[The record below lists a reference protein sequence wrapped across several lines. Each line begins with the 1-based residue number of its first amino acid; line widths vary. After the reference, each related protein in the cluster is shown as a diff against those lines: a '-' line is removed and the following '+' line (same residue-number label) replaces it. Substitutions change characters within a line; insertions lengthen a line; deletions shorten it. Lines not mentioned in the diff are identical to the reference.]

1 MPVARRRHPASVR
14 DEMTDARAI
23 RTWPHPELAEDLTAL
38 RDASPLTHC
47 ITNVVVSNFTA
58 NVLLAAGASPAMVHA
73 PEEVADLAAVAGG
86 LLVNLGTVTAEQ
98 GEAARIAVRTAN
110 EHGVPWVLDPVAIGP
125 LSMRT
130 ALARELAADRPTV
143 VRANASE
150 TLALARAL
158 GIAEAGAGGEARGV
172 DSTAGPEAA
181 VQAARGLAAET
192 GAVVA
197 VSGPVDHLVSPDGSV
212 LHVRGGDELLTRV
225 TGAGCALGA
234 LVAAFLAVAPDAL
247 RAATAAHAV
256 LATAAERASSAARG
270 PGSFAVGLLD
280 ELSRVDPHARR

>member
-1 MPVARRRHPASVR
+1 
-14 DEMTDARAI
+14 MTDATPTRH
-23 RTWPHPELAEDLTAL
+23 WPQPEVAQDLAAL
-38 RDASPLTHC
+38 RQASPLTHC
-47 ITNVVVSNFTA
+47 ITNVVVANVTA
-58 NVLLAAGASPAMVHA
+58 NVLLATGASPAMVHA

-110 EHGVPWVLDPVAIGP
+110 EHGVPWVLDPVAVGP

-130 ALARELAADRPTV
+130 ALARELVAERPAV

-150 TLALARAL
+150 VLALARAA
-158 GIAEAGAGGEARGV
+158 GIAEVGAGGEARGV

-181 VQAARGLAAET
+181 LAAARGLAAET
-192 GAVVA
+192 GAIVA

-212 LHVRGGDELLTRV
+212 VRVPGGHELLTRV

-234 LVAAFLAVAPDAL
+234 LVAAFLAVAPDPL
-247 RAATAAHAV
+247 RAAAAAHAV
-256 LATAAERASSAARG
+256 LAVAAERAASGARG

-280 ELSRVDPHARR
+280 ELSRVDPHARRI